1 MNVQVARER
10 FRQVFNLTSTANNAY
25 AGERIT
31 FGVVPAGVRE
41 DSGIGGVTVLVET
54 TCAAATV
61 EMWLPRLQDG
71 TTPASTIGITDGD
84 FFYSGHNIVGSAN
97 GSFTHPLAAWP
108 GAQIRV
114 KGGGTTG
121 TVTVDASSVTGATG
135 GSLV

>member
-1 MNVQVARER
+1 MQLQVANER
-10 FRQVFNLTSTANNAY
+10 FRQVFNLTSTTNGAY

-31 FGVVPAGVRE
+31 FGVVAAGVRE
-41 DSGIGGVTVLVET
+41 PSGIGGVTVLVET
-54 TCAAATV
+54 TCAAATL
-61 EMWLPRLQDG
+61 ELWLPRLADS
-71 TTPASTIGITDGD
+71 TTPASTISITDGD